1 MILVV
6 FRARSVLVQHGRVH
20 PPIRKKAGVG
30 SLRLRCRRSSFIARS
45 WMRSTSWLTLRSG
58 FAESFSN
65 CPYEI
70 YEQKKMGIM
79 SCFLGRRGKGLPC
92 KSKFSR
98 VKQHFLMCL
107 THADDDVW
115 ERERGN
121 KRRGESKSCVLGR
134 SWGSLLVLWVFRT
147 ELEALTKRWDLGCN
161 LNSMFFFG
169 GGAQYK

>member
-1 MILVV
+1 MHPLRPLLHSPNPLFGGSLSRLKPFKNMILVV

-65 CPYEI
+65 FPYEI

-92 KSKFSR
+92 KSIFSR

-107 THADDDVW
+107 THADDDV
-115 ERERGN
+115 
-121 KRRGESKSCVLGR
+121 
-134 SWGSLLVLWVFRT
+134 
-147 ELEALTKRWDLGCN
+147 
-161 LNSMFFFG
+161 
-169 GGAQYK
+169 